1 MASGEE
7 KTTPCA
13 EKKRRISSAPTKRRN
28 SKTPTQ
34 RSGASAAAG
43 EWSYLAQ
50 IGEPLIYGGRGG
62 GGTIR
67 DPRPRAR
74 GRLGDSV
81 HVYPLP
87 STPNPVP
94 ETAAGAGTRHSS
106 DRKGSSN
113 RVAAAVPVD
122 GKRRR
127 LLGCAPKNIFGYQRL
142 ARTFNTP
149 AFCVLRGSLPGK
161 TEPVRLAARWARSSQ
176 AGEGMAAARSPG

>member
-1 MASGEE
+1 MQKQRGRRQIHQLRTRKSGQKHTRRSSKAWPVE
-7 KTTPCA
+7 KKKPRLA
-13 EKKRRISSAPTKRRN
+13 QKKKRRISSAPTKLRN

-81 HVYPLP
+81 HVSPLP

-113 RVAAAVPVD
+113 RVAAAVPVP
-122 GKRRR
+122 GGREAAAAVGMRAKKYFRIP
-127 LLGCAPKNIFGYQRL
+127 A
-142 ARTFNTP
+142 ARTDF
-149 AFCVLRGSLPGK
+149 
-161 TEPVRLAARWARSSQ
+161 
-176 AGEGMAAARSPG
+176 